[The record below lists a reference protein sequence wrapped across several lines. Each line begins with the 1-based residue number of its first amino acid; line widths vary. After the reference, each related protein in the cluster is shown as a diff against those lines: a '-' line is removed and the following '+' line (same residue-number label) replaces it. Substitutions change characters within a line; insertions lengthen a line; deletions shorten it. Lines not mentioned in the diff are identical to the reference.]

1 MIKKLSWLFAGIILV
16 MVFNMAGCKQDDNDL
31 GIDIQ
36 PPNDKLNVF
45 SSDTATILAYSTLV
59 DSVKT
64 DETSVTL
71 LGSLVDPVFGRS
83 TASFYTQLRLSKTAY
98 DFGSTPYPDS
108 IVLTLDYDDIYGD
121 TLAPMT
127 IRVYEMSERIF
138 IDSMYYSNHSVAY
151 ESDLLA
157 EKTFTPDLSTDVIIG
172 EDTLDPH
179 LRINLGQFSFSLA
192 EKLMNA
198 PADSMASNASFI
210 NYFYGLYV
218 TAEPAT
224 AGGSIVYFNLL
235 SELSEMTLYYHN
247 GEDDSL
253 RFSYLIN
260 SNCAR
265 FSHFDHD
272 YSLGSPEFKAQVID
286 GDTTLGKS
294 VCYVQA
300 LGGVKTYIR
309 FPNIKNYYNNGKI
322 AVNEARFFLQAYEQN
337 PELARAASLIM
348 VKRNGDG
355 SYSILNDQLDG
366 DSYFG
371 GFYDESKG
379 GYWFRITSTVQE
391 LMRSDSTDYGY
402 EIYLSG
408 GSINSERV
416 LLSGTNPQS
425 PVDAEDRMNLVITY
439 TTLN

>member
-1 MIKKLSWLFAGIILV
+1 M
-16 MVFNMAGCKQDDNDL
+16 
-31 GIDIQ
+31 
-36 PPNDKLNVF
+36 
-45 SSDTATILAYSTLV
+45 
-59 DSVKT
+59 
-64 DETSVTL
+64 
-71 LGSLVDPVFGRS
+71 R
-83 TASFYTQLRLSKTAY
+83 
-98 DFGSTPYPDS
+98 
-108 IVLTLDYDDIYGD
+108 
-121 TLAPMT
+121 
-127 IRVYEMSERIF
+127 
-138 IDSMYYSNHSVAY
+138 
-151 ESDLLA
+151 
-157 EKTFTPDLSTDVIIG
+157 
-172 EDTLDPH
+172 
-179 LRINLGQFSFSLA
+179 
-192 EKLMNA
+192 
-198 PADSMASNASFI
+198 
-210 NYFYGLYV
+210 
-218 TAEPAT
+218 
-224 AGGSIVYFNLL
+224 
-235 SELSEMTLYYHN
+235 LYYHN
-247 GEDDSL
+247 GDDDSL

-272 YSLGSPEFKAQVID
+272 YSLGSPEFRAQVID

-322 AVNEARFFLQAYEQN
+322 AVNEARFFLQAYEQS

-416 LLSGTNPQS
+416 LLSGTNPQP
-425 PVDAEDRMNLVITY
+425 PVDAEDRMKLVITY